1 MSATGKLD
9 PMRAALVVVDVQ
21 EGFRKAVPDFDRVAK
36 ATATLIEGASII
48 GVPVVLTEQYPKG
61 LGETAPE
68 VAEHLPEGTHP
79 LEKVCFSAA
88 DAEGFDLGG
97 RDQAL
102 VCGIETHVCVNQT
115 ALDLIGSGVEVQV
128 AEDAVGS
135 RFEES
140 KRVGLHKM
148 ERAGAVLTSVET
160 ALFELLGRA
169 GTDEF
174 KRIQKLILDYAPNI
188 NADSS
193 GTKRVAPGG
202 APSHDPG
209 SAPEAVA

>member
-1 MSATGKLD
+1 VSGTGKLD
-9 PMRAALVVVDVQ
+9 PERTTLIVVDVQ
-21 EGFRKAVPDFDRVAK
+21 EGFRKAVPGFERVAR
-36 ATATLIEGASII
+36 ATATLIEGAEAI
-48 GVPVVLTEQYPKG
+48 GIPIVVTEQYPKG

-68 VAEHLPEGTHP
+68 VAEHLPGGTEP
-79 LEKVCFSAA
+79 LEKVCFSAKE
-88 DAEGFDLGG
+88 AEGFDLGS

-115 ALDLIGSGVEVQV
+115 TLDLLGSGVEVQV
-128 AEDAVGS
+128 AEDAVAS
-135 RFEES
+135 RTEEN

-174 KRIQKLILDYAPNI
+174 KRVQKLILEYAPNPEV
-188 NADSS
+188 
-193 GTKRVAPGG
+193 VA
-202 APSHDPG
+202 
-209 SAPEAVA
+209 